1 MNRLVRR
8 LLLIAAAIV
17 LTLLFG
23 TVGFTVLER
32 WPVFDAFYMTLIT
45 MTTVGYTEV
54 HPLTAAGRIFNSF
67 LIFFGVT
74 TMFFAIGVMTQT
86 IIEFQLDEFF
96 DKRRLKKMIDNLQN
110 HYIICGFGRV
120 GRGAAGELQRAGVPF
135 VIADMN
141 QTRVEAA
148 MRAGMLAVLAD
159 TTRDENLRDLKI
171 ASAKGLIAA
180 LATDADNL
188 FLILSAK
195 TLNPGLYI
203 ATRAGEEE
211 AEAKLRRAGADAV
224 FAPYSLAGHRLAQA
238 MLRPD
243 VVHFLDFTT
252 GNIGLNVAI
261 EQVRVSNASEFVSH
275 SLKDMQIRRDLGVIV
290 LAIRKHDGQMLFN
303 PPAETEISGGD
314 VLIVMGE
321 QEKLR
326 KLETRLAAQSALHDV
341 KMP

>member
-1 MNRLVRR
+1 M
-8 LLLIAAAIV
+8 
-17 LTLLFG
+17 
-23 TVGFTVLER
+23 
-32 WPVFDAFYMTLIT
+32 
-45 MTTVGYTEV
+45 
-54 HPLTAAGRIFNSF
+54 
-67 LIFFGVT
+67 
-74 TMFFAIGVMTQT
+74 
-86 IIEFQLDEFF
+86 
-96 DKRRLKKMIDNLQN
+96 
-110 HYIICGFGRV
+110 
-120 GRGAAGELQRAGVPF
+120 
-135 VIADMN
+135 
-141 QTRVEAA
+141 
-148 MRAGMLAVLAD
+148 LAD

>member
-96 DKRRLKKMIDNLQN
+96 DKRRLKKMIDNLHD

-148 MRAGMLAVLAD
+148 MRAGMLAVVAD

-171 ASAKGLIAA
+171 ANAKGLIAA

-326 KLETRLAAQSALHDV
+326 KLETRLAAQSALRDA
-341 KMP
+341 

>member
-141 QTRVEAA
+141 QARVEAA
-148 MRAGMLAVLAD
+148 MRAGMLAVVAD

>member
-96 DKRRLKKMIDNLQN
+96 DKRRLKKMIDTLHD

-148 MRAGMLAVLAD
+148 MRAGMLAVVAD

-171 ASAKGLIAA
+171 ANAKGLIAA

-326 KLETRLAAQSALHDV
+326 KLETRLAAQSALRDA
-341 KMP
+341 